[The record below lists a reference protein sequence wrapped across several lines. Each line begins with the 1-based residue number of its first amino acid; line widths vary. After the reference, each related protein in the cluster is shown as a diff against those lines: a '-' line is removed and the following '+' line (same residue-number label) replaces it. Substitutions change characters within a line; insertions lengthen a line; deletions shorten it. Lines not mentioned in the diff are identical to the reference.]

1 MAGEYLSQS
10 QIEALYPNE
19 WVFLD
24 RSSPPKKREPFSG
37 RVVWHHPDRDEFDAR
52 LLEFGAVVTR
62 GAIFYTGKP
71 DPNEIWLLNL

>member
-1 MAGEYLSQS
+1 MTGEYLTQS
-10 QIEALYPNE
+10 QVEALHPNE

-24 RSSPPKKREPFSG
+24 RSSPPKNRQPFSG

-52 LLEFGAVVTR
+52 LMEFSHVTQ
-62 GAIFYTGKP
+62 GAIFFTGKP